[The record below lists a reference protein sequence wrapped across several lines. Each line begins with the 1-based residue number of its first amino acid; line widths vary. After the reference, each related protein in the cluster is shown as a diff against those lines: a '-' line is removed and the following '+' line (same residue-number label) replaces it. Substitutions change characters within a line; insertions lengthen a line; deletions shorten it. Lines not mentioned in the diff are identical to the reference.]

1 MVLESIADYWIQS
14 FTFKLFLGML
24 LYRIA
29 DNIGFDI
36 VPTWF
41 PYFAEIGAKKENM
54 SRIYKEIGW
63 AILMINLLI
72 IVAYALKVKI

>member
-41 PYFAEIGAKKENM
+41 PYFTEIGAKKENM
-54 SRIYKEIGW
+54 SRIYKEIIW
-63 AILMINLLI
+63 SILMINLLI
-72 IVAYALKVKI
+72 FIAFVLKVKI